1 MPRTK
6 QFKVVA
12 VSENYN
18 AFGLKGMIVV
28 GKDGSAYSVA
38 ASDLNIHKQGDIL
51 VVPRIAKRLAWETLG
66 FEIPTPVENAPP
78 KVVREVWKPRNTNS

>member
-18 AFGLKGMIVV
+18 AFGLKGMVVV
-28 GKDGSAYSVA
+28 GKDGSAYSLA
-38 ASDLNIHKQGDIL
+38 ANDLNIRKQGDTL

-66 FEIPTPVENAPP
+66 FEIPTPVQKAPA
-78 KVVREVWKPRNTNS
+78 KVVKQVWKINNPL